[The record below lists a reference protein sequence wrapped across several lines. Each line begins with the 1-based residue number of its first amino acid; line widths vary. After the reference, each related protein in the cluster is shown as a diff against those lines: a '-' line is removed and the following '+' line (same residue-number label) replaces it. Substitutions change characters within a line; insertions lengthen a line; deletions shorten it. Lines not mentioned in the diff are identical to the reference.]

1 MKIMYPISNIFGES
15 SNNPS
20 ANNNNNNNNTNYF
33 NSAQN
38 YMKTLPVRGP
48 PPRLP
53 GTLDD
58 HPLGN
63 NRTPTQPELPLG
75 MGIGKPTLDTVN
87 VGQRG
92 LPPLAGGVLPSGMSH
107 NSILPPPHKTFTDPA
122 PQKNNDI
129 YNDKQYDNNKSYD
142 KEDQGSS
149 PYSDEWE
156 SRGEKSGKNKRKRT
170 EETAEVRK
178 ERHNQ
183 AEKKRRS
190 DMNGAIQK
198 LKNMLP
204 EQITKDRRL
213 TKVDILTET
222 ADHLTQVQ
230 NLCAK
235 LLAENKQ
242 LKAQLQPMNIRP
254 AIQETPPPPT
264 MIHHSPDTF
273 RTKHFSHPQT
283 ESSDVKTEP
292 DESTESVTNSEQ
304 VQQ

>member
-1 MKIMYPISNIFGES
+1 MYPISNIFGES
-15 SNNPS
+15 SNNSS
-20 ANNNNNNNNTNYF
+20 ANNNNTNYF
-33 NSAQN
+33 NSPQN

-63 NRTPTQPELPLG
+63 NRTPTQPELPHG
-75 MGIGKPTLDTVN
+75 MGMGKPTLDTVN
-87 VGQRG
+87 VAQRG
-92 LPPLAGGVLPSGMSH
+92 LPPLASGVLPTGLSH
-107 NSILPPPHKTFTDPA
+107 NTILPPPHKTFTDPA

-129 YNDKQYDNNKSYD
+129 YNDSKQYDKSYD

-156 SRGEKSGKNKRKRT
+156 ARGEKSGKNKRKRT

-254 AIQETPPPPT
+254 PIQETPPPAA

-273 RTKHFSHPQT
+273 RTKHFPHPT
-283 ESSDVKTEP
+283 ESSEGVKTEP
-292 DESTESVTNSEQ
+292 DESTESITNSEQ